1 VQPIPSAIVSSSQ
14 ICTTFRTVPLSV
26 LTVWLFRFLLET
38 PYGTVLAHTMAVE
51 LPIEITVIVNVKV
64 GQPFSNS
71 RSTYGSPFETRLIVS
86 EGYDVFRQKILRHL
100 SQLNE
105 VRWEEHSPILY
116 RPVSNAPQSKFE
128 PLATEDADF
137 QHQLQRVWRLAG
149 RRRDGYGTYCV
160 LR

>member
-1 VQPIPSAIVSSSQ
+1 MHHVSYGSSVSSNCMAVSFS
-14 ICTTFRTVPLSV
+14 TRDSV
-26 LTVWLFRFLLET
+26 RN
-38 PYGTVLAHTMAVE
+38 GARATMAVE